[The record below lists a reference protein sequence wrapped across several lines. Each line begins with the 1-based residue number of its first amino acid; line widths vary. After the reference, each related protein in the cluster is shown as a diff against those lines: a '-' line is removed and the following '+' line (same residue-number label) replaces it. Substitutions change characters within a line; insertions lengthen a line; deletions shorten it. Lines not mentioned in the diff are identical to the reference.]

1 MAGYT
6 IGEAAERSGFSASTL
21 RYYED
26 IDLVRPAGRTE
37 AGYRLYDDAAL
48 DRLGFIARAK
58 QLGCSLEDIRDLAA
72 IWDNDSCEP
81 VQRRFHELV
90 TAKLTDA
97 HHQIGELRA
106 FTAQLG
112 AAAAR
117 LAGPATDGPCG
128 PDCACTTVDAS
139 GGQPAP
145 VALMAKP
152 TPSRASPT
160 PVACT
165 LTADAATTRIEEW
178 QALLRHAR
186 RRATTAAGG
195 TRIELDQD
203 ADIAELTRLVAAEQ
217 HCCSFFGFAIT
228 VDDRGLALEIEAP
241 DNATELVSAVFGAPT
256 D

>member
-1 MAGYT
+1 QLRTRSAPLPRAGHRQAHRRSPPDRR
-6 IGEAAERSGFSASTL
+6 AAGLHRSARRRRRPPGRPRHRRPVRTRLRLHHRRRVRRAAST
-21 RYYED
+21 RGAHGQAD
-26 IDLVRPAGRTE
+26 TE
-37 AGYRLYDDAAL
+37 PR
-48 DRLGFIARAK
+48 
-58 QLGCSLEDIRDLAA
+58 
-72 IWDNDSCEP
+72 
-81 VQRRFHELV
+81 
-90 TAKLTDA
+90 
-97 HHQIGELRA
+97 
-106 FTAQLG
+106 
-112 AAAAR
+112 
-117 LAGPATDGPCG
+117 
-128 PDCACTTVDAS
+128 
-139 GGQPAP
+139 
-145 VALMAKP
+145 
-152 TPSRASPT
+152 
-160 PVACT
+160 VACT